1 MIFAL
6 SSHIVHFN
14 THSSTNQ
21 ITEKATDAH
30 THTEQRHLHNS
41 TDNAD
46 KLEYNPRSFYLF
58 S

>member
-1 MIFAL
+1 MIFAE
-6 SSHIVHFN
+6 SSHIFHFK

-21 ITEKATDAH
+21 VTEKATDAH
-30 THTEQRHLHNS
+30 AHTAASPVHNS